1 MACITHSFN
10 DVPVV
15 PVVSYARHV
24 PRGGPIWPDFDNQ
37 TTARHFYNGHPADRP
52 APMPDAPIEDHLEE
66 AVWGGFLDPGFG
78 HLVAEHLSRVRWALT
93 VWPDKTYLFTV
104 APGTTADGVAAWVW
118 QILAFVGLPAAQVRL
133 VTAPLRV
140 ARLHVAAQD
149 EMLGEVAPSP
159 AYLDLLD
166 RFTAKITPAPTDLL
180 YVTRKG
186 MVVQGE
192 GGHAGEDY
200 LVEVLESLGVA
211 VFDPRRADIPA
222 QLAAYAGAKHL
233 VFAEG
238 SALHGRQLLG
248 RLPQRITVLMRRPRF
263 KMAEDAIAPR
273 VQALTYL
280 NVGTTPLKA
289 YDGGGHDPAAKDR
302 PALALR
308 LYDLDALMAGFATMG
323 VPLASVWDRHAYRAA
338 AKRDIEGWTRAR
350 NIARPHIRQYRPLL
364 RRMQLLPD
372 ALRAKPNREQAN
384 PVSASDNTAS

>member
-1 MACITHSFN
+1 MACITHSFT

-15 PVVSYARHV
+15 PAMSFARHV
-24 PRGGPIWPDFDNQ
+24 PRGGPIWPDFHRQ
-37 TTARHFYNGHPADRP
+37 TTARHCYNGQAADRP
-52 APMPDAPIEDHLEE
+52 APLPDDPITDHLDE

-104 APGTTADGVAAWVW
+104 APGTDPNGVAMWVW

-149 EMLGEVAPSP
+149 ETLGEVAPSQ

-166 RFTAKITPAPTDLL
+166 RFTSQITPVPADLL

-186 MVVQGE
+186 MVAQGE

-200 LVEVLESLGVA
+200 LVEMLDRLGVA

-222 QLAAYAGAKHL
+222 QLAAYAGAQHL

-248 RLPQRITVLMRRPRF
+248 RLPQRVTVLMRRPRF

-280 NVGTTPLKA
+280 NVGTTALMA
-289 YDGGGHDPAAKDR
+289 YDGGGHDPLAKDR

-308 LYDLDALMAGFATMG
+308 LYDIESLLQGFAAMG
-323 VPLASVWDRHAYRAA
+323 VPLASVWDRHAYRTA
-338 AKRDIEGWTRAR
+338 AKRDIEGWTHAR
-350 NIARPHIRQYRPLL
+350 NIARTHIRQYRPTL

-372 ALRAKPNREQAN
+372 ALRANPNRNQAS
-384 PVSASDNTAS
+384 PVCASDNTAS